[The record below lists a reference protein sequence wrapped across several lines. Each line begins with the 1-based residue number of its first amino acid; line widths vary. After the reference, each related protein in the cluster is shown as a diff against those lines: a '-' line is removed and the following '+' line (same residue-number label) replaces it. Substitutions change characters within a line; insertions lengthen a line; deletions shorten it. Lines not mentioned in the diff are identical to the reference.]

1 MTGKVYNG
9 GKLKRTL
16 GLFELFSIAAGA
28 MISSGIFVLPG
39 IAHYR
44 AGPAAALSYF
54 LAGLIAA
61 TGVMSQAELASAMPR
76 AGGTYFYITRS
87 LGSAAGTSAGIL
99 LWLSLAL
106 KSSFALLGMAIF
118 VNLLFPVN
126 IIYVA
131 IGLTVLFVILNLVGV
146 REAAIFQVVLVS
158 ALLALLIV
166 YMALGLPKISAEK
179 ILPFVPHGWRA
190 VFSTA
195 GFVFISYG
203 GVLKIASLAEEAK
216 NPSRNVPLAMILAL
230 VLITILYTFVVFV
243 TAGVLDAS
251 VLDNS
256 LTPLYDGA
264 MAFAGKPFAILM
276 AVAAI
281 FAFISTANAGIMAAS
296 RYPVAM
302 ARDGILPPVFARI
315 HPKRNTPYVSI
326 IVTGAIMIVALFLHL
341 DILVEVASTILL
353 LTFAFNNINVMVMR
367 ESGLFNYRPRF
378 RAPFYPFL
386 QIAGIVALGFLIA
399 EMGTVPILISVVSI
413 LAGFLWYSLY
423 GRLKRARDSA
433 LARLVAR
440 ITSSDLRGNLLET
453 ELREIIRER
462 DGIVADRYDRLIE
475 SAPVLDI
482 DEKID
487 MERFFR
493 LAADKIAPIVGQP
506 PEEIFQLLLA
516 REREATTVL
525 HDGIAVPHI
534 IIPGE
539 KKFVILLARAREGIV
554 FPSSEVP
561 VKIAVVM
568 AGTRDER
575 TFYLRA
581 LAATVDALSSPD
593 FERRWLSAPNE
604 FALKDAIIFARTKR
618 FA

>member
-1 MTGKVYNG
+1 
-9 GKLKRTL
+9 
-16 GLFELFSIAAGA
+16 
-28 MISSGIFVLPG
+28 
-39 IAHYR
+39 
-44 AGPAAALSYF
+44 
-54 LAGLIAA
+54 
-61 TGVMSQAELASAMPR
+61 
-76 AGGTYFYITRS
+76 
-87 LGSAAGTSAGIL
+87 
-99 LWLSLAL
+99 
-106 KSSFALLGMAIF
+106 
-118 VNLLFPVN
+118 
-126 IIYVA
+126 
-131 IGLTVLFVILNLVGV
+131 
-146 REAAIFQVVLVS
+146 
-158 ALLALLIV
+158 
-166 YMALGLPKISAEK
+166 
-179 ILPFVPHGWRA
+179 
-190 VFSTA
+190 
-195 GFVFISYG
+195 
-203 GVLKIASLAEEAK
+203 
-216 NPSRNVPLAMILAL
+216 
-230 VLITILYTFVVFV
+230 
-243 TAGVLDAS
+243 
-251 VLDNS
+251 
-256 LTPLYDGA
+256 
-264 MAFAGKPFAILM
+264 
-276 AVAAI
+276 
-281 FAFISTANAGIMAAS
+281 
-296 RYPVAM
+296 
-302 ARDGILPPVFARI
+302 
-315 HPKRNTPYVSI
+315 
-326 IVTGAIMIVALFLHL
+326 
-341 DILVEVASTILL
+341 VEVASTILL
-353 LTFAFNNINVMVMR
+353 LTFAFDNINVMVMR

-433 LARLVAR
+433 LARLIAR

-475 SAPVLDI
+475 TAPVLDI
-482 DEKID
+482 GEKID

-493 LAADKIAPIVGQP
+493 LVAHKIAPLVEQP

-525 HDGIAVPHI
+525 HNGIAVPHI

-593 FERRWLSAPNE
+593 FGRRWLSAPNE

-618 FA
+618 FV